1 MEIKLKPEPKPFVS
15 YSEYKGHKILNMGRD
30 ESNQFGSLRIGKG
43 KANLILANLDVIRK
57 FATEE

>member
-30 ESNQFGSLRIGKG
+30 ESN
-43 KANLILANLDVIRK
+43 
-57 FATEE
+57 